1 MESSLTSLSFVEKA
15 YHFQS
20 INSTN
25 TFAKSLVCLPVKGIC
40 VITADRQT
48 AGRGQRDN
56 TFFSDTDGG
65 LYASIVCP
73 IPDIQSHFMYNRAIS
88 LAICHAIEGKV
99 PLSLVRIKWPND
111 IYWSDRKI
119 CGILL
124 ESLPHSARHIVVG
137 LGINVNISHEQFPR
151 GIREIATSMMIE
163 TGNTFDCSAL
173 LGDICRLFQKYL
185 RLPGAKAHDLYR
197 GRLYGKGRRMVINGH
212 TGTLHDVFEDGRLCL
227 KSDAAM
233 VLISSGTMQFVD

>member
-1 MESSLTSLSFVEKA
+1 MRFLCARERRANGAGGQRQHHSGNDRAGGGNRGRFHFHGQPYPQRKSPGHSFGDRIAMESSLTSLSFVEKA

-25 TFAKSLVCLPVKGIC
+25 TFAKSLVCLPANGIC

-56 TFFSDTDGG
+56 TFFSGTDGG

-73 IPDIQSHFMYNRAIS
+73 ISDIQSHFMYNRAIS

-124 ESLPHSARHIVVG
+124 ESLP
-137 LGINVNISHEQFPR
+137 
-151 GIREIATSMMIE
+151 
-163 TGNTFDCSAL
+163 
-173 LGDICRLFQKYL
+173 
-185 RLPGAKAHDLYR
+185 
-197 GRLYGKGRRMVINGH
+197 
-212 TGTLHDVFEDGRLCL
+212 
-227 KSDAAM
+227 
-233 VLISSGTMQFVD
+233 